1 MAVVVYSETRIRL
14 FMKTAPSKTKS
25 TGLGLLA
32 LGLAGAATLSTPVK
46 AFQLQQGFAGVYA
59 PANWT
64 FTANGG
70 DGSVDTSAAPASITL
85 TGNDNDSEG
94 LVTVYTINAA
104 ASGPVAFNWAYNTD
118 DDDGMDTFGYL
129 LN

>member
-1 MAVVVYSETRIRL
+1 
-14 FMKTAPSKTKS
+14 MKTAPSKTKA

-46 AFQLQQGFAGVYA
+46 ALQLQQGFAGNYA

-70 DGSVDTSAAPASITL
+70 DGSVDTSGAPASITL
-85 TGNDNDSEG
+85 TGNDNG
-94 LVTVYTINAA
+94 
-104 ASGPVAFNWAYNTD
+104 SGGIYQLHD
-118 DDDGMDTFGYL
+118 
-129 LN
+129 